1 MAFSHFRIE
10 IVMESIPVL
19 THKELLEA
27 DHDYEMAASAAN
39 LLYVSDAKPGI
50 LRLKKGKGYCYLL
63 AGKPVKDKTELQR
76 IRGLAIPPSWT
87 NVWICPAANGHIQ
100 ATGLDL
106 RRRKQ
111 YRYHPLW
118 NSLRNETKFHRLYEF
133 GKALPLLR
141 ERMEADMRTAELT
154 REKVLATV
162 LGLMERTYILVGNN
176 EYEKTNGSYGLTT
189 MKNKHVSITGDK
201 LVFSFTGKKGVHHDI
216 TLRNKRLAR
225 TVSQC
230 KDIPG
235 RELFQYY
242 GEDGTRRS
250 IDSGMVNHY
259 IKEAV
264 SLDFTAKDFR
274 TWAGTLH
281 ALQAFAS
288 IGEAC
293 TSTDCKKNVTAVLDI
308 VSKQLGNTRTVCKK
322 YYVHPGLIQ
331 LYEDNKLVKYL
342 KEMEN
347 SPATPAEG
355 PGLTAEEEVLMKIL
369 KQYIK
374 TTPLHV

>member
-1 MAFSHFRIE
+1 MAFSHLRIE

-27 DHDYEMAASAAN
+27 DHDYE
-39 LLYVSDAKPGI
+39 
-50 LRLKKGKGYCYLL
+50 
-63 AGKPVKDKTELQR
+63 
-76 IRGLAIPPSWT
+76 
-87 NVWICPAANGHIQ
+87 
-100 ATGLDL
+100 
-106 RRRKQ
+106 
-111 YRYHPLW
+111 
-118 NSLRNETKFHRLYEF
+118 
-133 GKALPLLR
+133 
-141 ERMEADMRTAELT
+141 
-154 REKVLATV
+154 
-162 LGLMERTYILVGNN
+162 
-176 EYEKTNGSYGLTT
+176 

-281 ALQAFAS
+281 ALHAFAS
-288 IGEAC
+288 IGEAF
-293 TSTDCKKNVTAVLDI
+293 TDTECKKNVAAVLDI
-308 VSKQLGNTRTVCKK
+308 VSKELGNTRTVCKK

-342 KEMEN
+342 KELQD
-347 SPATPAEG
+347 APAEG
-355 PGLTAEEEVLMKIL
+355 PGLSVEEEVLMKIL
-369 KQYIK
+369 KKYIR
-374 TTPLHV
+374 TTPL

>member
-27 DHDYEMAASAAN
+27 DHDYEMAASAAH
-39 LLYVSDAKPGI
+39 LLYVSDARPGI

-63 AGKPVKDKTELQR
+63 AGKPVRDKTELQR

-162 LGLMERTYILVGNN
+162 LGLMERTYIRVGNN

-225 TVSQC
+225 TVGQC

-281 ALQAFAS
+281 ALHSFAA

-293 TSTDCKKNVTAVLDI
+293 TSTECKKNVAAVLDM
-308 VSKQLGNTRTVCKK
+308 VSKELGNTRTVCKK

-342 KEMEN
+342 KELEGV
-347 SPATPAEG
+347 PATPAEG
-355 PGLTAEEEVLMKIL
+355 PGLTGEEEVLMKIL
-369 KQYIK
+369 KRYIR
-374 TTPLHV
+374 TTPL

>member
-1 MAFSHFRIE
+1 
-10 IVMESIPVL
+10 V
-19 THKELLEA
+19 
-27 DHDYEMAASAAN
+27 
-39 LLYVSDAKPGI
+39 
-50 LRLKKGKGYCYLL
+50 
-63 AGKPVKDKTELQR
+63 
-76 IRGLAIPPSWT
+76 IPPSWT
-87 NVWICPAANGHIQ
+87 NVWICPAPNGHIQ

-141 ERMEADMRTAELT
+141 ERMEADLRMRELT

-162 LGLMERTYILVGNN
+162 LGLMERTYIRVGNN

-288 IGEAC
+288 IGEA
-293 TSTDCKKNVTAVLDI
+293 STTTECKKNVASVLDI
-308 VSKQLGNTRTVCKK
+308 VSKQLGNTRTVCRK
-322 YYVHPGLIQ
+322 YYIHPGLIQ

-342 KEMEN
+342 KELED
-347 SPATPAEG
+347 SPAGPVEG
-355 PGLTAEEEVLMKIL
+355 GGLAAEEEVLMKIL
-369 KQYIK
+369 KKYIR
-374 TTPLHV
+374 TTPL